1 MLKGVNVMGY
11 CFVTAEKIKSLGTL
25 TSKYMHNY
33 RKVTV
38 ENADP
43 NLDHLNEELVA
54 LPLDKFGK
62 QTTYKDFFKE
72 RIESLDYYK
81 NHKIRHDQVYAMEVV
96 STFSR
101 EEDIDIEAWKKKNV
115 EWLQKTFN
123 QAGDGRNN
131 IASVVFHADEP
142 GNVHCH
148 AIVIPIDPRGRL
160 NAKHYTGGYKIMR
173 EMQNSYAEDMKEFG
187 LERGL
192 EGGQAKHKDIRKY
205 YADLN
210 RALEIPEV
218 MPFETAEEFRARCQ
232 EELETMNAAAK
243 RKRDQEYAEHKRR
256 MAIERT
262 EQRKAISGELEA
274 AKYKVQKESQSVIK
288 ALDSAKKKEESLK
301 KWVNSLEKHA
311 GRPVK
316 EVIEK
321 AEKYE
326 KIENRIIQ
334 LRLQNPVKAVEIES
348 LFHNDDRKHSVE
360 QER

>member
-1 MLKGVNVMGY
+1 MGY

-33 RKVTV
+33 RKVAV

-43 NLDHLNEELVA
+43 NFEHMNEELIA
-54 LPLDKFGK
+54 LPQDEYGNQK
-62 QTTYKDFFKE
+62 TYKDFFKD
-72 RIESLDYYK
+72 RITELDYYK
-81 NHKIRHDQVYAMEVV
+81 DHKMRRDQVYAMEVV

-101 EEDIDIEAWKKKNV
+101 EDNIDIEAWKKKNV

-123 QAGDGRNN
+123 KAGDGKNN

-148 AIVIPIDPRGRL
+148 AIIIPIAPNGRL
-160 NAKHYTGGYKIMR
+160 SAKYYTDGYKVMR
-173 EMQNSYAEDMKEFG
+173 EMQNSYAADMKEFG

-210 RALEIPEV
+210 QALEIPEV
-218 MPFETAEEFRARCQ
+218 MPFETAEEFRTRCQ

-243 RKRDQEYAEHKRR
+243 RKRDKEYAEHKRR

-274 AKYKVQKESQSVIK
+274 AKYAVQKESQSVIK
-288 ALDSAKKKEESLK
+288 ALDAAKEKEQTLK
-301 KWVNSLEKHA
+301 EWVNRLEKHA
-311 GRPVK
+311 GQPIK
-316 EVIEK
+316 EVVEK

-326 KIENRIIQ
+326 KIEHRINQ
-334 LRLQNPVKAVEIES
+334 LRLQNPAKAMEIES
-348 LFHNDDRKHSVE
+348 LFQDKDREMEHV
-360 QER
+360 R